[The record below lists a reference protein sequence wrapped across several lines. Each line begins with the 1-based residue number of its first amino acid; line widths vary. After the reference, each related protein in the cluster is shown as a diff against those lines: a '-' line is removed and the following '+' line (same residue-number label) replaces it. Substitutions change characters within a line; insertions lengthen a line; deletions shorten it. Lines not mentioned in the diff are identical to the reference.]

1 MLGSWFVGNSRED
14 IWLVA
19 WFGGARAPAGVPALE
34 AETACFRVEEW
45 FPEGISSRLV
55 LTEIVGHLERHLVN
69 SGSGSTPWLRDRVAD
84 ALRRGRLVAHVQPR
98 AFQTSGG
105 SQETPQAKASERP
118 PEPKEEEK
126 TWIAIQL
133 ADKKSKPAAYKRY
146 RIELPDGSRRE
157 GMLDAKGTARL
168 DGIDPGTYNVSFPEP
183 DKSDWK
189 AA

>member
-1 MLGSWFVGNSRED
+1 MLGSWFVGNARED

-19 WFGGARAPAGVPALE
+19 WFGGARAPAGVLALDGE
-34 AETACFRVEEW
+34 AACFRVEAW

-55 LTEIVGHLERHLVN
+55 LSEIVGHLERHLVN

-84 ALRRGRLVAHVQPR
+84 ALRHGRLVAHTQPR
-98 AFQTSGG
+98 AFQTSGV
-105 SQETPQAKASERP
+105 SQEIPQAKASERP
-118 PEPKEEEK
+118 PEPKEEK

-133 ADKKSKPAAYKRY
+133 ADKQGKPAAYKRY
-146 RIELPDGSRRE
+146 WIELPDGSRRE
-157 GMLDAKGTARL
+157 GILDAKGTARL
-168 DGIDPGTYNVSFPEP
+168 DGIDPGTCNVSFPDL